1 MLSLRRPISDIQL
14 HVLYFHRSSIRCVLP
29 HPLLLLSRGGRSNSA
44 PFSPSSAIASQLADT
59 TAFQTRKPLGI
70 AKSCDQGKGSNDSPR
85 TLQPSPRAIHD
96 SHWTSGKCGPRTD
109 QSFLADVRWRTT
121 PSPRSLSGLIA
132 TQSDLKRAT
141 TLNPPITP

>member
-1 MLSLRRPISDIQL
+1 MQHPSPTYSAHTALLQEFNPMCSP
-14 HVLYFHRSSIRCVLP
+14 
-29 HPLLLLSRGGRSNSA
+29 PLLYSSAEVAGPLALHSRLPQQSHPNLPTRL
-44 PFSPSSAIASQLADT
+44 PFNKRSPSAWPNPVI
-59 TAFQTRKPLGI
+59 KEGP
-70 AKSCDQGKGSNDSPR
+70 NDSPR

-109 QSFLADVRWRTT
+109 QSFLADVRWQTT

-141 TLNPPITP
+141 TLKPPIAP